1 MPEESF
7 RNPQGRVL
15 VLGLGGEGVR
25 ILDFVRRNPA
35 AQWISTLAVDTD
47 GSMLQEC
54 EAEAK
59 INASSDWSLRSNAGC
74 GGDIIRG
81 ERAIARERSNLMQRL
96 KGFQLVLVTGGLGG
110 GTATGGVRTIAS
122 VARACNVPAIFVLT
136 TPFSFEA
143 YARRKNADACL
154 KEILPMADLVVTL
167 PNDLLFSTLPPRA
180 PAEAAF
186 ALAAKEMAGTICGIA
201 SVLRSRDLIGT
212 DFGTFMQALRERRAN
227 CGVGVGV
234 ASSSDGLDR
243 CTLALERMLESPFLG
258 GMESVK
264 KADAAIVTVTGGK
277 DLELAEIKRALELTT
292 NVLPKDMQLVLGANT
307 CEEATG
313 TVQITAVVIRYEQIA
328 LENVIGS
335 ARVRRI
341 SQSETRA
348 PAMRPQDVEQE
359 QGLLALPSY
368 SRGCFEKFAIT
379 KFHDIDLDIPT
390 FQRRNITIDKGV
402 G

>member
-143 YARRKNADACL
+143 YARRK
-154 KEILPMADLVVTL
+154 T
-167 PNDLLFSTLPPRA
+167 
-180 PAEAAF
+180 
-186 ALAAKEMAGTICGIA
+186 
-201 SVLRSRDLIGT
+201 
-212 DFGTFMQALRERRAN
+212 
-227 CGVGVGV
+227 
-234 ASSSDGLDR
+234 
-243 CTLALERMLESPFLG
+243 
-258 GMESVK
+258 
-264 KADAAIVTVTGGK
+264 
-277 DLELAEIKRALELTT
+277 
-292 NVLPKDMQLVLGANT
+292 
-307 CEEATG
+307 
-313 TVQITAVVIRYEQIA
+313 
-328 LENVIGS
+328 
-335 ARVRRI
+335 
-341 SQSETRA
+341 
-348 PAMRPQDVEQE
+348 
-359 QGLLALPSY
+359 
-368 SRGCFEKFAIT
+368 
-379 KFHDIDLDIPT
+379 PT
-390 FQRRNITIDKGV
+390 HA
-402 G
+402 